1 MESKNTFNK
10 QRKICVKIY
19 KKVKKEHYQNI
30 SLSEIT
36 NNQTFWKTVCPLF
49 GNKVKTNQKI
59 NLTEKSVLLT
69 SDEEIAKTFK
79 EYFVKIVPKLKII
92 QNNCCIRKTG
102 KIEDAIKKASFKYR
116 YHPSITNIKSIMKS
130 KNIPSFSFQ
139 PISIDKVKDII
150 KTPNTKKAFPDG
162 DIPVNLGKMNEYI
175 FSRLIFQNLNES
187 LINGDFPHCLKQA
200 EVIPVFKKEEKLDKP
215 NYRPVS
221 ILPVIPKIYERLTY
235 DKMYKYFDQIFSKFQ
250 CGFCKGFSTQ
260 NCLLHMIEN

>member
-19 KKVKKEHYQNI
+19 KKAKKEHYQNI

-102 KIEDAIKKASFKYR
+102 KIEDAIKK
-116 YHPSITNIKSIMKS
+116 HHLSIG
-130 KNIPSFSFQ
+130 
-139 PISIDKVKDII
+139 II
-150 KTPNTKKAFPDG
+150 L
-162 DIPVNLGKMNEYI
+162 V
-175 FSRLIFQNLNES
+175 
-187 LINGDFPHCLKQA
+187 
-200 EVIPVFKKEEKLDKP
+200 
-215 NYRPVS
+215 
-221 ILPVIPKIYERLTY
+221 
-235 DKMYKYFDQIFSKFQ
+235 
-250 CGFCKGFSTQ
+250 
-260 NCLLHMIEN
+260 